1 MYSKLNIKNI
11 ILGHK
16 SSLADGKT
24 NSNYKIEFIF
34 LPIVAAIA
42 LIFIKVPDNDVKNIF
57 GICFS
62 ILIGL
67 YLNILVLL
75 ISSISSENLKI
86 THKQK
91 KIRLELL
98 KETLYNVSFS
108 VYISIKAL
116 IALFLSTILVLTNE
130 TLNDF
135 FCVLTYLDFN
145 YFIQFILGLFLYKYT
160 IDIFLILFIILK
172 RINILYTKEIDIENI
187 KLNELIRNEDDDDD
201 DNN

>member
-1 MYSKLNIKNI
+1 MYSKLNIKNV

-108 VYISIKAL
+108 VYISVKAL
-116 IALFLSTILVLTNE
+116 IVLFLSTILVLTNE

-135 FCVLTYLDFN
+135 FCVLTNNDFN

-172 RINILYTKEIDIENI
+172 RINILYTKEIDIENL

-201 DNN
+201 NN